1 MRLDYNKNK
10 NLVHLT
16 LLNDEGKEMWSVSYV
31 TCIDLVAQV
40 SLNRQ
45 STFLYLDVLTLKLRI
60 IVIIILPTDRPKIIL
75 PTACTIKNKIGFA

>member
-16 LLNDEGKEMWSVSYV
+16 LLNHEGKEMWSVSYV
-31 TCIDLVAQV
+31 TCIDLVAKV

-45 STFLYLDVLTLKLRI
+45 STFLFLDVLTLKLRI
-60 IVIIILPTDRPKIIL
+60 IIIILPTDRPKIIL
-75 PTACTIKNKIGFA
+75 PTARTIKNKIGFA